1 MQEETM
7 SGETQQSVSGW
18 TVDTLRQYV
27 DQRMVDQE
35 KAMEKAFV
43 AQEKAVASAFEA
55 SNTAIVKSEMASE
68 KRFESVNE
76 FRQTLSDQAASFL
89 PRAEADRVTTSNA
102 EKIQSLAD
110 RLNRIEAQDA
120 GSKITMGKMFAM
132 LAAGGTI
139 LSIVIVLA
147 NQFANSTV
155 AAKIIQPSSVL
166 APPK

>member
-1 MQEETM
+1 M
-7 SGETQQSVSGW
+7 SGETETNVSGW
-18 TVDTLRQYV
+18 TTDTLKMYM
-27 DQRMVDQE
+27 DQRWIDQE

-43 AQEKAVASAFEA
+43 AQEKAVSAAFEA
-55 SNTAIVKSEMASE
+55 STIAITKSELASE

-76 FRQTLSDQAASFL
+76 FRATLSDQAAAFL

-120 GSKITMGKMFAM
+120 GSKITLGKLFAM

-155 AAKIIQPSSVL
+155 ANSAKVIQPSSVL